1 MHLERV
7 RERNNLKRTG
17 QCVASRSS
25 DSRSNFPNTRY
36 PPGTRENLSQQ
47 LTHSKAVE
55 NWRRGWDSNPRME
68 VFETN
73 RGFLS
78 CCFVASRRARL
89 RDRMPLPDLINN
101 WIYHQLQHERG
112 EDAAD
117 QRCGN
122 AFHDVG
128 PSSRRP

>member
-36 PPGTRENLSQQ
+36 PPGTRENLSPQ

-55 NWRRGWDSNPRME
+55 NWRRGWDSNPVALLIRRKLLIFRDAPTTPAAGTARIGYSLGT
-68 VFETN
+68 VGVLAT
-73 RGFLS
+73 RGEI
-78 CCFVASRRARL
+78 VRRALAKYLKKR
-89 RDRMPLPDLINN
+89 
-101 WIYHQLQHERG
+101 
-112 EDAAD
+112 
-117 QRCGN
+117 
-122 AFHDVG
+122 
-128 PSSRRP
+128 SRS